1 MTGGV
6 GGVKT
11 EVERKG
17 KVKETRTGGGVGVKA
32 ETRGGSRKV
41 M

>member
-1 MTGGV
+1 M
-6 GGVKT
+6 KT

-17 KVKETRTGGGVGVKA
+17 KVKETRTGGGGGGGGEVGVKA